1 MTARPAAP
9 KVYTGTCSRC
19 GPVSSLSLA
28 GLEECPSHQHLI
40 QRAWSPAAATMK
52 RPRSGSDTEA
62 LLASKLAEAGY
73 FDTTHK
79 ERPRN
84 IDARLCFRREHPWG
98 LALSPE
104 RGFRGDVMFLE
115 ASLKVEVVGMSHAA
129 KRSNVAGDVTRDGLS
144 ATAGIRTLP
153 VSPESVRDGT
163 AVELVKRALALT
175 LPVAT
180 GGERE

>member
-1 MTARPAAP
+1 MTNARPI
-9 KVYTGTCSRC
+9 TGKCSKC
-19 GPVSSLSLA
+19 G
-28 GLEECPSHQHLI
+28 GQHEAI
-40 QRAWSPAAATMK
+40 VVNGEWCVPPCKKGASVEAIAAATMK
-52 RPRSGSDTEA
+52 RPRSGSDAEA

-84 IDARLCFRREHPWG
+84 IEARLCFRREHPWG

-115 ASLKVEVVGMSHAA
+115 ARLKVEVVGMSHAA

-180 GGERE
+180 GGDRE